1 MEAATPLRQPH
12 VRTIGDRLAVD
23 GLVVHDECAVRLVRE
38 REEAGDDPARAVVD
52 AIEIGARVLDREQA
66 GANADFVRSEFDRT
80 ARDVETAFSERAKQV
95 AEDLGKKVDEFFGA
109 DSGHLTR
116 ALERHFSDESDAAV
130 QNRVRDVLREVMAS
144 TRQDLLK
151 QFSSADACNP
161 LAEFKARTVEALRAA
176 SDQQA
181 ETLRGVEKR
190 MADLQVELQAL
201 RDQRQ
206 KDEELE
212 AERERGTAKGRT
224 FEEAVYEA
232 VESIAS
238 AQGDDCDAVGD
249 LRGATGKTGDVVVAI
264 DACRGPARGRI
275 VFEAKN
281 AKLSKP
287 KAFEE
292 LDRGMR
298 EREADFAVLVVP
310 AEDRLPAKTR
320 ALREYNG
327 DKLLVAWD
335 PEGEGVLTL
344 DVAYSLARARVLMS
358 RADGD
363 GVDAGA
369 LRDTIEK
376 TLGTMDETRRIK
388 QQLTGAKT
396 SIDSARSILDAM
408 ETQVRTRLGEMND
421 LLASGA
427 EQPQQVELLVTGA
440 KTEPGEDAGSGQC

>member
-12 VRTIGDRLAVD
+12 VRTIGDRVAID

-38 REEAGDDPARAVVD
+38 REEAGDDPVRAVVD

-80 ARDVETAFSERAKQV
+80 ARDVETAFADRAKQV
-95 AEDLGKKVDEFFGA
+95 ADDLGKKVDEFFGP

-144 TRQDLLK
+144 TREDLLK
-151 QFSSADACNP
+151 QFSSADASNP

-190 MADLQVELQAL
+190 MADVQVELQAL

-206 KDEELE
+206 KHEELD

-232 VESIAS
+232 VESIA
-238 AQGDDCDAVGD
+238 AGQGDDCDAVGD

-264 DACRGPARGRI
+264 DACTGPARGRV
-275 VFEAKN
+275 VFEAKHE
-281 AKLSKP
+281 KLSKP
-287 KAFEE
+287 KAFKQ
-292 LDRGMR
+292 LDAAMR
-298 EREADFAVLVVP
+298 QREADYAVLVVP
-310 AEDRLPAKTR
+310 AEDELPARTR
-320 ALREYNG
+320 ALHEYNG

-335 PEGEGVLTL
+335 PDGDGSLTL
-344 DVAYSLARARVLMS
+344 EVAYSLARARVLMS

-363 GVDAGA
+363 GIDAGA
-369 LRDTIEK
+369 LRDSIER
-376 TLGTMDETRRIK
+376 TLGAMEDVRRIK
-388 QQLTGAKT
+388 QQLTGAET
-396 SIDSARSILDAM
+396 SIDNARSILDAM
-408 ETQVRTRLGEMND
+408 AGHVRA
-421 LLASGA
+421 LLA
-427 EQPQQVELLVTGA
+427 EMDQRLL
-440 KTEPGEDAGSGQC
+440 AG

>member
-23 GLVVHDECAVRLVRE
+23 GLVVHDESAVRLVRE
-38 REEAGDDPARAVVD
+38 REEAGDDPVRAVVD

-80 ARDVETAFSERAKQV
+80 ARDVETAFADRAKQV
-95 AEDLGKKVDEFFGA
+95 ADDLGKKVDEFFGP

-144 TRQDLLK
+144 TREDLLK
-151 QFSSADACNP
+151 QFSSADASNP

-206 KDEELE
+206 KGEELE

-232 VESIAS
+232 VESIA
-238 AQGDDCDAVGD
+238 AGQGDDCDAVGD

-264 DACRGPARGRI
+264 DACTGPARGRV
-275 VFEAKN
+275 VFEAKHE
-281 AKLSKP
+281 KLSKP
-287 KAFEE
+287 KAFKQ
-292 LDRGMR
+292 LDAAMR
-298 EREADFAVLVVP
+298 QREADYAVLVVP
-310 AEDRLPAKTR
+310 AEDELPARTR
-320 ALREYNG
+320 ALHEYNG

-335 PEGEGVLTL
+335 PDGDGSLTL
-344 DVAYSLARARVLMS
+344 EVAYSLARARVLMS

-363 GVDAGA
+363 GIDAGA
-369 LRDTIEK
+369 LRDSIER
-376 TLGTMDETRRIK
+376 TLGAMEDVRRIK
-388 QQLTGAKT
+388 QQLTGAET
-396 SIDSARSILDAM
+396 SIDNARSILDAM
-408 ETQVRTRLGEMND
+408 AGHVRA
-421 LLASGA
+421 LLA
-427 EQPQQVELLVTGA
+427 EMDQRLL
-440 KTEPGEDAGSGQC
+440 AG